1 MKKVGVIGVG
11 RWGIN
16 HVRTYKELYPE
27 HAELVGISDVDSGK
41 KNIADQHNVKFFND
55 YKELTKNVDF
65 VSIVVPTD
73 MHYKVVKDCLLDGTN
88 VLVEKPFV
96 SDPREAEELIQLAK
110 DKNLVLYVGYLF
122 RFNPVTIEL
131 KKILPELG
139 ELRAIS
145 GRYIQP
151 NQPRHDSGVVLNLS
165 VHLIDIL
172 NFILPKKPSTVLCK
186 KTNVFSTS
194 LEDAATITL
203 GYGNFH
209 ATLELSCLHPEKKRD
224 MFILGTNGA
233 VYADFKEQTLIKY
246 KKPDNLEDEWSAETV
261 KLDKKEPLKEEI
273 INFLTS
279 TENEEIRKLGEEEI
293 YTTRI
298 CQRALESAN
307 LGRELEI

>member
-16 HVRTYKELYPE
+16 HVRTYKELHPE
-27 HAELVGISDVDSGK
+27 HAELVGISDIDIGK
-41 KNIADQHNVKFFND
+41 KNIADQYNVKFFND
-55 YKELTKNVDF
+55 YKELIKNVNF

-73 MHYKVVKDCLLDGTN
+73 MHYKVVKECLLEGTH

-96 SDPREAEELIQLAK
+96 SDPREAEELVQLAK

-122 RFNPVTIEL
+122 RFNPVTREL

-151 NQPRHDSGVVLNLS
+151 NQPRHDSGVILNLS

-172 NFILPKKPSTVLCK
+172 NLILPEKPSTVLCK

-224 MFILGTNGA
+224 MFILGTKGA

-246 KKPDNLEDEWSAETV
+246 KKPDNPEDEWSTEII
-261 KLDKKEPLKEEI
+261 KLEKKEPLKEEI

-279 TENEEIRKLGEEEI
+279 IENEEVRKLGEEEI

-298 CQRALESAN
+298 CQRALESAD